1 MLANTTFNKIL
12 VGMGVGSAAGA
23 AVGLIAQDAREVT
36 KEGICKVIGIGAAC
50 GAIAGQLFI
59 GEKGVL
65 GLIQP
70 SDSPSLIK
78 QYFPKVDQIFDNPGI
93 MLVITLLGGI
103 ALGYYMDR
111 QQELVGVIDH
121 LE

>member
-1 MLANTTFNKIL
+1 MLANTMFNKIL
-12 VGMGVGSAAGA
+12 VGMGVGSAVGA
-23 AVGLIAQDAREVT
+23 AVGLITQDAREVT

-78 QYFPKVDQIFDNPGI
+78 QYFPKVDEMLDNPLI
-93 MLVITLLGGI
+93 NIAIILLGGI
-103 ALGYYMDR
+103 ALGCCMDR
-111 QQELVGVIDH
+111 QQELVGVIEH
-121 LE
+121 HE